1 MRDSCK
7 ISFYKGLRDVNTK
20 IKQNILSVCAEK
32 IKQKG
37 DGVQVSFYAFFAN
50 KNDDPVTLM
59 TVARWW
65 IEEQQLN
72 HFEKATKIYAMV
84 ASLDVTSAYPN
95 STAAQHNGFNHLT
108 LSVADLDASLEFYGG
123 LLGFKGEVRWN
134 TGAYLSYGNCWLCLS
149 LGKAKPSQ
157 DYTHFAFTYDSD
169 AMTQIQQKAVF
180 MAVRQWQSN
189 NSEGDSLYIEDPD
202 GHKLELHSGSL
213 ATRLNSLKVKPYDGL
228 EWLN

>member
-1 MRDSCK
+1 M
-7 ISFYKGLRDVNTK
+7 NTK
-20 IKQNILSVCAEK
+20 IKQKILSVCAEK
-32 IKQKG
+32 IRQKG

-59 TVARWW
+59 AVARWW
-65 IEEQQLN
+65 IEENQLN

-84 ASLDVTSAYPN
+84 TSLDDCSFFQLSAIE
-95 STAAQHNGFNHLT
+95 QDKGLNHLT
-108 LSVADLDASLEFYGG
+108 LSVTNLDISLEFYCD

-149 LGKAKPSQ
+149 LGKARPSQ
-157 DYTHFAFTYDSD
+157 DYTHFAFTYDSST
-169 AMTQIQQKAVF
+169 MSRVKQKEAFKV
-180 MAVRQWQSN
+180 VKQWQVNS
-189 NSEGDSLYIEDPD
+189 SEGDSLYITDPD

-213 ATRLNSLKVKPYDGL
+213 ATRFEFLKVKPYDGL

>member
-1 MRDSCK
+1 M
-7 ISFYKGLRDVNTK
+7 NNK
-20 IKQNILSVCAEK
+20 IKQKILSVCAEK

-50 KNDDPVTLM
+50 KNDDPITLM

-84 ASLDVTSAYPN
+84 ASLDDCSAIQLP
-95 STAAQHNGFNHLT
+95 ALQQDKGLNHLT
-108 LSVADLDASLEFYGG
+108 LSVSNLDVSIEFYCD
-123 LLGFKGEVRWN
+123 LLGFQGEVRWN

-157 DYTHFAFTYDSD
+157 DYTHFAFTYDS
-169 AMTQIQQKAVF
+169 AVMLSVKQKEAF
-180 MAVRQWQSN
+180 KAVRQWQSN
-189 NSEGDSLYIEDPD
+189 SSEGDSLYIEDPD

-213 ATRLNSLKVKPYDGL
+213 ASRLDSLKVKPYDGL

>member
-1 MRDSCK
+1 M
-7 ISFYKGLRDVNTK
+7 NTK
-20 IKQNILSVCAEK
+20 IKQKILLVCAEK

-72 HFEKATKIYAMV
+72 HFEKAIKIYAMV
-84 ASLDVTSAYPN
+84 ASLDDCSAIQLP
-95 STAAQHNGFNHLT
+95 ALQQDKGLNHLT
-108 LSVADLDASLEFYGG
+108 LSVSNLDVSIEFYCD
-123 LLGFKGEVRWN
+123 LLGFQGEVRWN

-157 DYTHFAFTYDSD
+157 DYTHFAFTYDS
-169 AMTQIQQKAVF
+169 AVMSHVQQKVAF
-180 MAVRQWQSN
+180 KAVRQWQSN
-189 NSEGDSLYIEDPD
+189 SSEGDSLYIEDPD

-213 ATRLNSLKVKPYDGL
+213 ASRLDSLKVKPYDGL